1 MKPWVRN
8 SLNVGALTAG
18 ALLASGAAAQA
29 SPTMTSTDN
38 VGALNGTQAVLPIQV
53 PINICGNAA
62 AVGGTSSAACR
73 GGATAL
79 NPEWSYD
86 YYAQD
91 TPASGPTLLSTGGT
105 GVGNGTQLY
114 APIQV
119 PVNVCGNAV
128 AALGTASARCA
139 GGAST
144 DPGTDPGD
152 GYEKPGDGYE
162 KPGHRHRDGSGS
174 GHDGDRHDR
183 HGDRHDRY
191 GHDGDGYDRYGYEG
205 HGAGGPAERLSHAP
219 AELVAP
225 SGAGPELVSSG
236 NVGLLS
242 GTQVLLPVQIPI
254 NICGNAIGVLG
265 SAEAGCQGGASATDA
280 G

>member
-38 VGALNGTQAVLPIQV
+38 VGALNGTQAVLPIQA
-53 PINICGNAA
+53 PINICGNTA

-79 NPEWSYD
+79 DPEWSYD
-86 YYAQD
+86 YYAQGK
-91 TPASGPTLLSTGGT
+91 PASGPTLLSTGGT
-105 GVGNGTQLY
+105 GAGNGTQLY

-119 PVNVCGNAV
+119 PVNACGNAV
-128 AALGTASARCA
+128 AALGTASAHCA

-144 DPGTDPGD
+144 DPGTDPGTDRGD
-152 GYEKPGDGYE
+152 GYEKPGHGYDHGYE
-162 KPGHRHRDGSGS
+162 KPGHRHRGGY
-174 GHDGDRHDR
+174 GYGPDGD
-183 HGDRHDRY
+183 
-191 GHDGDGYDRYGYEG
+191 
-205 HGAGGPAERLSHAP
+205 SP
-219 AELVAP
+219 AELVAT

-236 NVGLLS
+236 NLGLLS
-242 GTQVLLPVQIPI
+242 GTQALIPVQIPI
-254 NICGNAIGVLG
+254 NICGNAIAVLG